1 MDGWMCRYSSFY
13 NCQTLAIVDQLICGG
28 QVLVEDAETHE
39 EHSSDRLV
47 RELDQ
52 LPVPKSYVGRTFQE
66 LFIGMLR
73 DHGALTM
80 GLYRTTVANH
90 EGLGFVYTNPIPT
103 EVVEETDL
111 VYVLH

>member
-1 MDGWMCRYSSFY
+1 MDGMCRYSSFY

-28 QVLVEDAETHE
+28 QVLETDEETHV

-52 LPVPKSYVGRTFQE
+52 IPVPKSYVDRTFQE
-66 LFIGMLR
+66 LFIGLLR
-73 DHGALTM
+73 DHGALVL
-80 GLYRTTVANH
+80 GLYRTTGTNH

-103 EVVEETDL
+103 EVVEASDL
-111 VYVLH
+111 VYILH